1 MKRAPAAPF
10 AASKA
15 AFVFL
20 RTGFLC
26 AALFLRFIVAAAAAA
41 AELKVYYVSVGQ
53 GDATYIELP
62 DGKKVLIDGG
72 PNSSDST
79 LNPII
84 RFLEGKG
91 VKSID
96 MVFLSHPHADHYYGL
111 IPVFNRYTVGKY
123 YDSFIVGSGTAESF
137 RTLAKTRATVYE
149 DTRTRNLSTSATFYS
164 ITSTDPPLYMV
175 MHHRGDYFGDPPPS
189 ANDTSLIFAI
199 NFGSSSFLFGG
210 DAGGSGSYKPLE
222 GAVIAQNTASIKKI
236 PGPIDCYKVHHHGS
250 DSSSTEAFLNYIR
263 PSYAFIGV
271 GLGNSFGHPRQ
282 ATIDRLKNILSQT
295 NPVAPGGHY
304 GSGIFA
310 TDYDGTIEVV
320 TTGDG
325 NYTINGKFSPTAG
338 DTGGGG
344 GTGDTTTL
352 SGEPL
357 HFVNALNN
365 LFYPDKGEWLRIE
378 YYLNRPG
385 ESLFRVYTLS
395 GEIVLEEKRSDDYA
409 GDLRAWVWNGKNS
422 DGAVVAPGAY
432 FVYIKTPDGHSV
444 KKAVVMR

>member
-26 AALFLRFIVAAAAAA
+26 AALFLRFIVAAAA

-222 GAVIAQNTASIKKI
+222 GAVIAQNTASIKKNSRTYRLLQST
-236 PGPIDCYKVHHHGS
+236 PSRQRFVVDGS
-250 DSSSTEAFLNYIR
+250 VPELHKTVVRFYRRRAGKQFR
-263 PSYAFIGV
+263 PSPPGHHRPPEKYFIPDESRRARRP
-271 GLGNSFGHPRQ
+271 LRQ
-282 ATIDRLKNILSQT
+282 RNFRHRLRRNHRGRYDR
-295 NPVAPGGHY
+295 
-304 GSGIFA
+304 
-310 TDYDGTIEVV
+310 
-320 TTGDG
+320 
-325 NYTINGKFSPTAG
+325 
-338 DTGGGG
+338 
-344 GTGDTTTL
+344 
-352 SGEPL
+352 
-357 HFVNALNN
+357 
-365 LFYPDKGEWLRIE
+365 R
-378 YYLNRPG
+378 R
-385 ESLFRVYTLS
+385 
-395 GEIVLEEKRSDDYA
+395 
-409 GDLRAWVWNGKNS
+409 
-422 DGAVVAPGAY
+422 
-432 FVYIKTPDGHSV
+432 
-444 KKAVVMR
+444 